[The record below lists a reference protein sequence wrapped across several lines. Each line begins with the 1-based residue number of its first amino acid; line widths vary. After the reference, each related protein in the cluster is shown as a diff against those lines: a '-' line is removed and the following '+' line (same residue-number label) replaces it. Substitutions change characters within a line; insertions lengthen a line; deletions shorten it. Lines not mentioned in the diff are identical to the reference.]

1 MCKMVVFTVQNYAD
15 AKVHT
20 IRVGNRE
27 LFWVKMIDV
36 ENGLG
41 IKNVSD
47 LVRKDIQGIYET
59 KGFTKK
65 QKNIYIR
72 TKQEISKKP
81 TDDSKIK
88 VGLSPSKKNCVICFI
103 ESPLKMMKNAFYFI
117 LKTLFV
123 LKIFKFLSWL
133 FGHVGKTA

>member
-1 MCKMVVFTVQNYAD
+1 MHRLKKKHIFLFCMCKMVVFTVQNYAD

-65 QKNIYIR
+65 TKKYIY
-72 TKQEISKKP
+72 K
-81 TDDSKIK
+81 D
-88 VGLSPSKKNCVICFI
+88 
-103 ESPLKMMKNAFYFI
+103 
-117 LKTLFV
+117 
-123 LKIFKFLSWL
+123 
-133 FGHVGKTA
+133 